1 MTSRLLQIAE
11 NKNTKNFRVHYSL
24 FYSAVSIVVLQA
36 KQTGSVLRSIYK
48 SFTITSTRSQ
58 HGQHNSRFLHC
69 PWESTFFCK
78 YSAQTIICL
87 CPVFVKLA
95 NRPLFLHQREGMA
108 KKDIQIFHF
117 SLTRSQF
124 SYIFFHIMEGQVIAR
139 ISVNQSLVFL
149 ERVVQLYHKKLNAKG
164 KSPTK

>member
-36 KQTGSVLRSIYK
+36 KQAGSVLRSIYK
-48 SFTITSTRSQ
+48 SFTIASTRSQ

-108 KKDIQIFHF
+108 KVRYPDFFTFLEQGH
-117 SLTRSQF
+117 S
-124 SYIFFHIMEGQVIAR
+124 FHIFSFTLWRGR
-139 ISVNQSLVFL
+139 S
-149 ERVVQLYHKKLNAKG
+149 
-164 KSPTK
+164 